1 VVRDAGVPKEEQKV
15 AGEIVAAHQL
25 LLDALVL
32 DGGASWLRPRDGPD
46 MLGNGARILLIDIKR
61 SELNVEHG
69 SLDLRVPHEL
79 HQCRKAH
86 ARPYHVGSKR
96 MAESV

>member
-1 VVRDAGVPKEEQKV
+1 MRSSLHSLCLALARAKFPRPASASLCFRVDAPCRV
-15 AGEIVAAHQL
+15 
-25 LLDALVL
+25 
-32 DGGASWLRPRDGPD
+32 PD

-61 SELNVEHG
+61 SKLNVEQG

-86 ARPYHVGSKR
+86 ARPNHIGSKR
-96 MAESV
+96 MAAMPHEA